1 MWVYTCSVQGKWR
14 FQIGLELEFQEVV
27 SCPMWVL
34 GTECG
39 TSARVVCES
48 NSRVISPAPC
58 LRFYVG
64 WVLPIELRSLC
75 VWRILVF
82 MALTN
87 WTPSACLRKACSWF
101 TSLANWHSLDLEHR
115 GMGLTFMIDKKRNT
129 SFPWCRDTP
138 ARWAEAGMV
147 TSWRWLGFSVVKKW
161 PLFFAITWP
170 KLSDLASWLSVS
182 LVLEWELRVGLSP
195 GTEKW
200 EGEGNTERVVF
211 LLWRLCPALQTC
223 SAPFRDLLAFYHL
236 PPAEPAS
243 LRL

>member
-1 MWVYTCSVQGKWR
+1 MYTCSVQGKWR
-14 FQIGLELEFQEVV
+14 FQIRLELEFQEVV

-58 LRFYVG
+58 LGFYVG

-101 TSLANWHSLDLEHR
+101 TFLANWHSLDLEHR
-115 GMGLTFMIDKKRNT
+115 GMGLTFMTDKKMNT

-138 ARWAEAGMV
+138 AGWAEAGMV

-161 PLFFAITWP
+161 PLFLP
-170 KLSDLASWLSVS
+170 SPDLSYRIWHLGSQCLWFWSGS
-182 LVLEWELRVGLSP
+182 SEWGCPQEQRS
-195 GTEKW
+195 EKGK
-200 EGEGNTERVVF
+200 ET
-211 LLWRLCPALQTC
+211 
-223 SAPFRDLLAFYHL
+223 
-236 PPAEPAS
+236 
-243 LRL
+243 